1 MIYQT
6 KGNIFLYLVFDVILR
21 IDVKVKKQY
30 DENLF
35 FHLYFS
41 NVHISVN
48 NEFENL
54 RLGIQVAN
62 IHVEGT
68 VSQIFVLVF
77 NLCKKK
83 KRATFLLFF

>member
-21 IDVKVKKQY
+21 IDEEVKKQY

-35 FHLYFS
+35 FHFYFS
-41 NVHISVN
+41 NVHTSVN

-68 VSQIFVLVF
+68 VSQIFDCSPSF
-77 NLCKKK
+77 Y
-83 KRATFLLFF
+83 FM